1 MTNFLFNSRILIPKK
16 ERGNTDEFK
25 KTTLIIILGFAMT
38 ILILTYFINYSI
50 NKSIEKL
57 QLNIPATETQ
67 ETNNN
72 TNQINKEEHNDKEN
86 SDLDN
91 NDQSI
96 TSNKGSNKPT
106 SNKKTISKPEPA
118 ISSNESEVS
127 VSNKEEEVLTY
138 FRTLEAETQSNT
150 KESQLEKVKDKL
162 DKAFF
167 TTVDFVFYNK
177 EIKGITFN
185 ELSDKAKIEILEIT
199 SNIDSMIIKKFP
211 NYKETIKSGGNKV
224 YNIVSEQSKN
234 LQNTI
239 KNKIGDERYNNIT
252 DNINRGKN
260 KIVDIKDNVFS
271 NIKNWYEKKRD
282 N

>member
-1 MTNFLFNSRILIPKK
+1 MNL
-16 ERGNTDEFK
+16 K

-50 NKSIEKL
+50 NKNIEKL